1 MKTVIY
7 IYKPVRLV
15 ADLSGCTDM
24 GDLVASI
31 KAVHPTV
38 LEENDGLEYFPS
50 GCQALASKQLTGPYH
65 WPESPL
71 PYLPG
76 PQLDI
81 MTFPKSVYDINV
93 CACGSGE
100 CSRDKHFAVSLS
112 ANCQISHLKQGV
124 GSKLGAPASDQVI
137 KYNGR
142 TMDDSAY
149 LFQEGIFENSTVAVT
164 INAKISLSW
173 KNNWHSMVVPLDAEF
188 SSLLGAFARQEWAD
202 LSNLCFQFD
211 RTSWQFSGRAKDW
224 VEDRN
229 RIYLFKAEQVVGTV
243 KENGLATGDRIR
255 VYQMIPKRE
264 RETPDEGDLL
274 TNENPQRKAKKPK
287 GRAARS

>member
-15 ADLSGCTDM
+15 ADLSGCTAM

-81 MTFPKSVYDINV
+81 MTFPTTLI
-93 CACGSGE
+93 
-100 CSRDKHFAVSLS
+100 